1 MTKQTKA
8 ENALADKVGVLNEEI
23 KRLQGENIAL
33 KTKLVEQDRLV
44 QSLKQERDKLLDIS
58 QTLKVKL
65 THSEKKIL
73 EASGDKVQMSQKDTT
88 EDKRHIERP
97 KT

>member
-1 MTKQTKA
+1 MTKQSKA
-8 ENALADKVGVLNEEI
+8 ENAFADKMGVLNDEI
-23 KRLQGENIAL
+23 KRLQTENIAL

-44 QSLKQERDKLLDIS
+44 QSLKQERDKLLEIS

-73 EASGDKVQMSQKDTT
+73 ESSGDKA
-88 EDKRHIERP
+88 
-97 KT
+97 

>member
-1 MTKQTKA
+1 
-8 ENALADKVGVLNEEI
+8 
-23 KRLQGENIAL
+23 
-33 KTKLVEQDRLV
+33 VEQDRLV

-73 EASGDKVQMSQKDTT
+73 ESSGDKTYQYQKDTT
-88 EDKRHIERP
+88 EKIRHVEKP
-97 KT
+97 KTQNELNYLNTVINHLRSSQI

>member
-1 MTKQTKA
+1 MTKQSKA

-23 KRLQGENIAL
+23 KRLQTENIAL

-65 THSEKKIL
+65 SHSEKKIL
-73 EASGDKVQMSQKDTT
+73 EASSDKFKTSPKDIN
-88 EDKRHIERP
+88 EEK
-97 KT
+97 